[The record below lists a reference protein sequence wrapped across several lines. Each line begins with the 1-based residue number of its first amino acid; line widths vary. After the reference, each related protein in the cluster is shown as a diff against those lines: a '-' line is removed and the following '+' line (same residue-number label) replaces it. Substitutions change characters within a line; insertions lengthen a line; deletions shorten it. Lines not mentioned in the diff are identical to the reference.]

1 MKRNLLFIVE
11 GKTEGLA
18 GAFGKGLWNILR
30 AECDLM
36 HKRGIRHSPLRKNGK
51 RDLLSD
57 VGFDVRQHLEPSSK
71 ERARL
76 EQQGS
81 APGDF
86 VFVLRDLDCENE
98 DAVRQGILKH
108 IDPEFHDRVEVHF
121 AVQEIEAWMIA
132 DPDGFCSVYKHAP
145 RQLAADVA
153 RLAPQGQSPEATLDC
168 DPMPSERLAD
178 LARKHDLPYRK
189 TIEGPQALG
198 QVNADVVAR
207 RCPHFRE
214 FRDSLRARI
223 GWQD

>member
-1 MKRNLLFIVE
+1 MKRNILFVVE

-30 AECDLM
+30 AECELM
-36 HKRGIRHSPLRKNGK
+36 RSRGIRHSSLRKNGK
-51 RDLLSD
+51 RDLLSN

-76 EQQGS
+76 EQKRS
-81 APGDF
+81 VPGDF

-98 DAVRQGILKH
+98 DTVRQDILKQ
-108 IDPEFHDRVEVHF
+108 IDPKFHDRVEVHF

-132 DPDGFCSVYKHAP
+132 DPDGFCSVYKYA
-145 RQLAADVA
+145 RQLAADVTQ
-153 RLAPQGQSPEATLDC
+153 LAPQSQSPEITDC
-168 DPMPSERLAD
+168 NPMPSERLAE
-178 LARKHDLPYRK
+178 LTRKHDLVYRK

-198 QVNADVVAR
+198 KVNADVVAR

-214 FRDSLRARI
+214 FRDSLRAQI
-223 GWQD
+223 GWPN